1 MLHQSFQPHLP
12 QVIALLEK
20 HKIKQAY
27 VFGSVVTDKFNDE
40 SDVDFLVKFD
50 DGLDPLENGTLWW
63 DLYYAI
69 KDTYNREVHIITE
82 RSLKNPYRKK
92 EIDSTKLLIYG

>member
-27 VFGSVVTDKFNDE
+27 VFGSVVTDRFNEE
-40 SDVDFLVKFD
+40 SDIDFLVKFEE
-50 DGLDPLENGTLWW
+50 GLDPLERGSLWW
-63 DLYYAI
+63 DLYYEL
-69 KDTYNREVHIITE
+69 KDLLNREVDILTE
-82 RSLKNPYRKK
+82 RSLKNPYFIK
-92 EIDSTKLLIYG
+92 

>member
-27 VFGSVVTDKFNDE
+27 VFGSVVTDRFNDE
-40 SDVDFLVKFD
+40 SDVDFLVKFEE
-50 DGLDPLENGTLWW
+50 GLDPLEQGTIWW

-82 RSLKNPYRKK
+82 RSLNNPYRKK
-92 EIDSTKLLIYG
+92 EIESTKLLIFG

>member
-12 QVIALLEK
+12 QVITLLQK
-20 HKIKQAY
+20 HKIIQAY
-27 VFGSVVTDKFNDE
+27 VYGLMFTDKFDDE
-40 SDVDFLVKFD
+40 SDLNFLVTFEE
-50 DGLDPLENGTLWW
+50 GLDPLEKGTHLW
-63 DLYYAI
+63 DLYYEI
-69 KDTYNREVHIITE
+69 KDTFNREVHIITE